1 MQAEETAPEQ
11 AEEPLRHPD
20 EVRRPKRSALLDQ
33 PLPETFDEA
42 VREVQELRNKVAEAR
57 NDAIKYRRR
66 GKETR
71 DALEVA
77 QTKADGADALVRET
91 LDNASWLIRSVATDA
106 TVASRTGAAPGSNA
120 ATALS
125 TLAQARV
132 PERTVSGPD
141 DLAALYDDI
150 RQAVEAVADELP
162 ELARPAPPDPGIS
175 QGVRSMGV
183 ATPPAPDEWLRAEI
197 NSRRNG

>member
-1 MQAEETAPEQ
+1 MQPEETETAQ
-11 AEEPLRHPD
+11 DAEALRHPD
-20 EVRRPKRSALLDQ
+20 EERKPKRSALLDQ

-175 QGVRSMGV
+175 QGVRSTGI
-183 ATPPAPDEWLRAEI
+183 ATRATGDEWLRAEI